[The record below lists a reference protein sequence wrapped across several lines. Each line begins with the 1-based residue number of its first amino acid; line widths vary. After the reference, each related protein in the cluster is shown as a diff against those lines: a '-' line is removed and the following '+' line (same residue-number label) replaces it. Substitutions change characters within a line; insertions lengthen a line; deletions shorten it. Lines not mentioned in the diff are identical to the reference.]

1 MLKKGEK
8 MEILVV
14 GIGNLLYWEVLLLDA
29 LLAEQ
34 RVKYE
39 SRYNVTNVDW
49 VFDKNQLRKL
59 ETETLFLLL
68 ELKKF
73 ELKLVKC

>member
-1 MLKKGEK
+1 

-14 GIGNLLYWEVLLLDA
+14 DIGNLLYREVLLLDA
-29 LLAEQ
+29 LLAEKG
-34 RVKYE
+34 VKYK
-39 SRYNVTNVDW
+39 SHYSVTNVEW
-49 VFDKNQLRKL
+49 ILDKNQLKKL

-73 ELKLVKC
+73 ELKFVKC

>member
-1 MLKKGEK
+1 
-8 MEILVV
+8 MEILVID
-14 GIGNLLYWEVLLLDA
+14 IGNLLYREVLLLDA

-34 RVKYE
+34 GVKYK
-39 SRYNVTNVDW
+39 SRYNATNVEW
-49 VFDKNQLRKL
+49 FLDKKQLQRL

>member
-1 MLKKGEK
+1 

-14 GIGNLLYWEVLLLDA
+14 DIGNLLYWEVLLLYA

-34 RVKYE
+34 GVKYE
-39 SRYNVTNVDW
+39 SRYNATNVEW
-49 VFDKNQLRKL
+49 IFDKNQIQKL

-73 ELKLVKC
+73 ELKFVKC

>member
-1 MLKKGEK
+1 

-14 GIGNLLYWEVLLLDA
+14 DIGNLLYREVLLLDA

-34 RVKYE
+34 GVKYE
-39 SRYNVTNVDW
+39 SRYNATNVEW
-49 VFDKNQLRKL
+49 IFDKNQLQKL

-73 ELKLVKC
+73 ELKFVKC

>member
-1 MLKKGEK
+1 

-14 GIGNLLYWEVLLLDA
+14 DIGNLLYWEVLLLYA

-34 RVKYE
+34 GVKYE
-39 SRYNVTNVDW
+39 SRYNATNVEW

>member
-1 MLKKGEK
+1 

-34 RVKYE
+34 GVKYE

-49 VFDKNQLRKL
+49 VGDKNQLRQL

>member
-1 MLKKGEK
+1 

-14 GIGNLLYWEVLLLDA
+14 GIVNLLYWEVLLLDA

-34 RVKYE
+34 GVKYE

>member
-1 MLKKGEK
+1 

-34 RVKYE
+34 GVKYE

-49 VFDKNQLRKL
+49 VFDKNQLQKL
-59 ETETLFLLL
+59 ETETLF
-68 ELKKF
+68 F
-73 ELKLVKC
+73 I

>member
-1 MLKKGEK
+1 

-14 GIGNLLYWEVLLLDA
+14 GIGYLLYREILLLDA

-34 RVKYE
+34 GVKYE

>member
-1 MLKKGEK
+1 

-34 RVKYE
+34 GVKYE
-39 SRYNVTNVDW
+39 SRYNVTNV
-49 VFDKNQLRKL
+49 
-59 ETETLFLLL
+59 E
-68 ELKKF
+68 
-73 ELKLVKC
+73 

>member
-1 MLKKGEK
+1 
-8 MEILVV
+8 MEILVID
-14 GIGNLLYWEVLLLDA
+14 IGNLLYWEVLLLDA

-34 RVKYE
+34 GVKYK
-39 SRYNVTNVDW
+39 SHYNATNVEW
-49 VFDKNQLRKL
+49 ILDKNQLKKL

-73 ELKLVKC
+73 ELKFVKC

>member
-1 MLKKGEK
+1 

-14 GIGNLLYWEVLLLDA
+14 DIGNLLYWEVLLLDA

-34 RVKYE
+34 GVKYE

-59 ETETLFLLL
+59 ETETLFLLW
-68 ELKKF
+68 EVKKF

>member
-1 MLKKGEK
+1 

-14 GIGNLLYWEVLLLDA
+14 DIGNLLYWEVLLLDA

-34 RVKYE
+34 GVKYE
-39 SRYNVTNVDW
+39 SRYNATNVEW

-59 ETETLFLLL
+59 ETE
-68 ELKKF
+68 LKKF